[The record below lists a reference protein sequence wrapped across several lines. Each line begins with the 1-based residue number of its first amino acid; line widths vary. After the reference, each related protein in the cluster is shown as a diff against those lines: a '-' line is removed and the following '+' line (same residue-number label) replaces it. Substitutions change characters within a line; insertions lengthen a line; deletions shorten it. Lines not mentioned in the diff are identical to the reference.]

1 MYGAAAVKA
10 IQFWGFT
17 DKYSWV
23 PQTFSGR
30 DNALLFDR
38 NYNPKPAYYAV
49 QAALA
54 TAPAP
59 TIVYG
64 DLDGSGSV
72 DAIDYSLLKQY
83 LLGSITKFPSEN
95 GLTAA
100 DVNGSGTIDALDFAV
115 MKQYL
120 IGLISKFPA
129 QV

>member
-1 MYGAAAVKA
+1 M
-10 IQFWGFT
+10 
-17 DKYSWV
+17 
-23 PQTFSGR
+23 
-30 DNALLFDR
+30 
-38 NYNPKPAYYAV
+38 
-49 QAALA
+49 
-54 TAPAP
+54 
-59 TIVYG
+59 
-64 DLDGSGSV
+64 
-72 DAIDYSLLKQY
+72 LKQY